1 MDYNTIKYE
10 VNEHIA
16 KITMNRPKA
25 LNALNSEV
33 LDELDKCL
41 DEIKANNDLRVL
53 IITGEGRSFI
63 AGADIKEMSEL
74 GGLEAKA
81 FGNKGLSVFRK
92 IETLPIP
99 VIAAVNGFALGGGCE
114 LAMSCDIRVASNKAL
129 FGQPEVGLGLIPGF
143 GGTQR
148 LQRLVG
154 QGWAKYLIYSAENI
168 KADKALEIGLVQD
181 VVEVEEL
188 EERVNTLAEAIA
200 SKAPIAV
207 KLAKEAINQGAQVD
221 IDQAMRIEENAFGLV
236 FTTEDKNIGTQA
248 FINKDKA
255 EFQNKQE
262 EIMKI
267 GVIGSGIMGGGI
279 VETAAKSYEV
289 VVRDIKDEFLEKAK
303 ARIEKSYAKQ
313 VSKER
318 MTEEEKEAALKN
330 ISYTT
335 EIKDLADCDV
345 VIEAA
350 TENPKLKKD
359 IFKELDEVV
368 KEGAILASNT
378 SSLSITD
385 IAAVTNRPENVIG
398 MHFFNPVPV
407 MKLVEVIRGLH
418 TSDETNKAIFELAE
432 KLGKQPIEV
441 KEGPG
446 FVVNRLL
453 IPMINEAVGVLA
465 DGLASVEDIDKGMQL
480 GANHPMGPLALGD
493 LIGLDTCLAIME
505 VLYNEFGDSKYRPNP
520 LLRQMVRAGDLGRKT
535 GKGFY
540 DYSK

>member
-10 VNEHIA
+10 VNGYIA

-114 LAMSCDIRVASNKAL
+114 LAMSCDIRIASNKAL

-188 EERVNTLAEAIA
+188 EERVNTLAENIA
-200 SKAPIAV
+200 KQAPIAV

-248 FINKDKA
+248 FINKEKA
-255 EFQNKQE
+255 EFQNK
-262 EIMKI
+262 
-267 GVIGSGIMGGGI
+267 
-279 VETAAKSYEV
+279 
-289 VVRDIKDEFLEKAK
+289 
-303 ARIEKSYAKQ
+303 
-313 VSKER
+313 
-318 MTEEEKEAALKN
+318 
-330 ISYTT
+330 
-335 EIKDLADCDV
+335 
-345 VIEAA
+345 
-350 TENPKLKKD
+350 
-359 IFKELDEVV
+359 
-368 KEGAILASNT
+368 
-378 SSLSITD
+378 
-385 IAAVTNRPENVIG
+385 
-398 MHFFNPVPV
+398 
-407 MKLVEVIRGLH
+407 
-418 TSDETNKAIFELAE
+418 
-432 KLGKQPIEV
+432 
-441 KEGPG
+441 
-446 FVVNRLL
+446 
-453 IPMINEAVGVLA
+453 
-465 DGLASVEDIDKGMQL
+465 
-480 GANHPMGPLALGD
+480 
-493 LIGLDTCLAIME
+493 
-505 VLYNEFGDSKYRPNP
+505 
-520 LLRQMVRAGDLGRKT
+520 
-535 GKGFY
+535 
-540 DYSK
+540 

>member
-63 AGADIKEMSEL
+63 AGADIKEMSDL

-114 LAMSCDIRVASNKAL
+114 LAMSCDIRIASNKAL

-154 QGWAKYLIYSAENI
+154 QGWAKYIIYSAENI

-188 EERVNTLAEAIA
+188 EERVNTLAETIA
-200 SKAPIAV
+200 KQAPIAV

-248 FINKDKA
+248 FINKEKA

-262 EIMKI
+262 EEMKI

-335 EIKDLADCDV
+335 EVKDLADCDV

-350 TENPKLKKD
+350 TENPKLKKE